1 MNGIDLILT
10 TLRDGEA
17 RLADQLSG
25 AARRHRDEHEIHY
38 VAGDLA
44 VWSRRHRRLL
54 EDAVAARG
62 IEPGSPR
69 GDFAVDTA
77 FAPEPDESTSAD
89 GPSHPGLELLR
100 DLRELHLSA
109 AENSLHWEMLA
120 QTAQAAG
127 HSDLLAL
134 ASGCHPETLRQ
145 MRWTN
150 TMIKTLSPQILT
162 NV

>member
-10 TLRDGEA
+10 TLREGEA

-38 VAGDLA
+38 VARDLA
-44 VWSRRHRRLL
+44 VWSQRHRRLL
-54 EDAVAARG
+54 EDAAAARG
-62 IEPGSPR
+62 IEAESPR
-69 GDFAVDTA
+69 GDFAADTA
-77 FAPEPDESTSAD
+77 FAPEPDESGSAS

-100 DLRELHLSA
+100 DLRELHLNA

-120 QTAQAAG
+120 QTAQAARE
-127 HSDLLAL
+127 SRVLDL
-134 ASGCHPETLRQ
+134 ASDCHPETLRQ

-150 TMIKTLSPQILT
+150 TMIKNLAPQILT